1 MHTGFKSYLDVST
14 DLLSNSRI
22 TLEMADFTSLSLSF
36 LFCESVT
43 MVVLLTTDTVRHT
56 AFQLLF

>member
-22 TLEMADFTSLSLSF
+22 TLETADFTSLSLSF